1 MGLTA
6 NAMMSV
12 INGHNEEYPG
22 LVGIWSGVDCGL
34 TAPRRALKVPTRGR
48 QTVSIGRTL
57 QLSTRLFGGPTL
69 KLQSPLVGSGVLA
82 WDGKWDL
89 SRSFLAK
96 CFRPVN
102 DQRGALF
109 FLWIRLKSGVN
120 PVFPPELRTDCV
132 GVCTN
137 RVLTQSCIAE
147 INTSH
152 KRGRLYVVTQNKT
165 PTHYLLDPGAT
176 KTAAQSTIWKP
187 HARPPSKARVQ
198 LLIFQTKL

>member
-109 FLWIRLKSGVN
+109 FL
-120 PVFPPELRTDCV
+120 
-132 GVCTN
+132 
-137 RVLTQSCIAE
+137 
-147 INTSH
+147 
-152 KRGRLYVVTQNKT
+152 
-165 PTHYLLDPGAT
+165 
-176 KTAAQSTIWKP
+176 
-187 HARPPSKARVQ
+187 
-198 LLIFQTKL
+198 